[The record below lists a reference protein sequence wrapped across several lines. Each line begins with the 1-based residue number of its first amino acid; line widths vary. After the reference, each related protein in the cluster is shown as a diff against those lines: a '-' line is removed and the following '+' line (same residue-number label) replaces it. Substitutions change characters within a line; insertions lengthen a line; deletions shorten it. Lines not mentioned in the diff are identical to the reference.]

1 MKSKLFII
9 HLVSKPIQPATE
21 AKDSVGHKRGAE
33 KATQTSTAGK
43 VCNTCLTLKRS
54 TLKYLKCSQCSYS

>member
-21 AKDSVGHKRGAE
+21 AKDSVGHKRVAE

-54 TLKYLKCSQCSYS
+54 TLK